1 VAFLYSSL
9 IFFIYWV
16 TFASLIVLK
25 TSNPTV
31 EFYEKELLKGLAQN
45 DRKAI
50 EIIYTNHYPIIQA
63 LIISN
68 NGTYDD
74 AKDIF
79 QEGMIILYENAKR
92 EDFILTSQLKTYL
105 YAICKRLWLK
115 QLQQKQRY
123 TTGWANNEDQ
133 SIIVNEALEIHE
145 KQNATFELMDE
156 ALNTIGNPC
165 KQLLEAY
172 YIEKKNMDEIA
183 KSFGYTNADNAKNQ
197 KYKCL
202 MRLKKIFFTKYNK

>member
-1 VAFLYSSL
+1 M
-9 IFFIYWV
+9 
-16 TFASLIVLK
+16 
-25 TSNPTV
+25 

-45 DRKAI
+45 DRKTI
-50 EIIYTNHYPIIQA
+50 EIIYANHYPIIQA
-63 LIISN
+63 LIINN

-74 AKDIF
+74 AQDIF

-92 EDFILTSQLKTYL
+92 EDFTLTSQLKTYL

-115 QLQQKQRY
+115 RLQQKQRY
-123 TTGWANNEDQ
+123 TTEWANNEDQ
-133 SIIVNEALEIHE
+133 STIVDEALEIHE
-145 KQNATFELMDE
+145 KQDATFKLMDE

-172 YIEKKNMDEIA
+172 YIKKKNMNEIA

-202 MRLKKIFFTKYNK
+202 MRLKKIFFNKYNK